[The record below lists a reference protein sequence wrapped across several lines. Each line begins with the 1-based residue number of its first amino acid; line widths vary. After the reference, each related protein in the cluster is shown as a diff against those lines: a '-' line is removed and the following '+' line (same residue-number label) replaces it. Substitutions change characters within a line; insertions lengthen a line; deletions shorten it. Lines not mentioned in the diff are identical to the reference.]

1 MLSCGF
7 KIEQYDKSKHDVY
20 FKEPVCNFQ
29 MHISLFEED
38 SKDILYNYFKEIDKR
53 LVTNE
58 NSNFGRQFIT
68 EDFYLYIKAHEYKHY
83 SNGGTG
89 LRSLVDTYLYIK
101 KYGKVID
108 WEYLGLELTKLGI
121 YDYEKNVACLSKI
134 CLKVIS

>member
-1 MLSCGF
+1 M
-7 KIEQYDKSKHDVY
+7 
-20 FKEPVCNFQ
+20 
-29 MHISLFEED
+29 
-38 SKDILYNYFKEIDKR
+38 YNYFKEIDKR